1 MKILL
6 LGANGQ
12 LGRSFIEDA
21 GLVARG
27 ELVVA
32 SRDGT
37 CAGSFGNPARHSS
50 ESWNP
55 APSLADDQKVL
66 DPGLRRDDELETA
79 ASRPLIVAA
88 DLATPESLPALL
100 DRVRPDVIVNAAAYT
115 AVDRAEQEEA
125 LATRV
130 NGEAVGAL
138 GRWAAAHGALVI
150 HYSTDYVFD
159 GRQSQPYAVDAPT
172 NPLGAYARSKLAG
185 EQALRE
191 SGADHFIF
199 RTAWVYAAHGHNF
212 LRTMLRL
219 GAERDEL
226 RVVADQHGAPTDTDL
241 IVHGTLAA
249 LDRWLASDRAARE
262 SLIGTHHLVASG
274 VTTWHGF
281 ASAIF
286 EEARARSLLPHPPR
300 LVAIATTDY
309 PTPAT
314 RPAWSLLDNTKF
326 QRQFAAPL
334 PDWRDGLQRVMA
346 QLDGKS
352 GASPPH

>member
-1 MKILL
+1 LFEAIMKILL

-12 LGRSFIEDA
+12 LGRSFIEGG
-21 GLVARG
+21 GLAARG

-37 CAGSFGNPARHSS
+37 YAGSFAGPARHSS

-55 APSLADDQKVL
+55 APSLPDGLKAL
-66 DPGLRRDDELETA
+66 DPGLRRDHELETTA
-79 ASRPLIVAA
+79 PRPLVIAA
-88 DLATPESLPALL
+88 DLATPESFPALL

-125 LATRV
+125 LATCV
-130 NGEAVGAL
+130 NGETVGVL
-138 GRWAAAHGALVI
+138 GRWAAMHGALVI

-159 GRQSQPYAVDAPT
+159 GHQSQPYAVDAPT
-172 NPLGAYARSKLAG
+172 GPLGAYGRSKLAG

-199 RTAWVYAAHGHNF
+199 RTAWVYGAHGHNF

-226 RVVADQHGAPTDTDL
+226 SVVADQHGAPTDTGL
-241 IVHGTLAA
+241 IVDGTLAA
-249 LDRWLASDRAARE
+249 LNCWLSSDPAHRGA
-262 SLIGTHHLVASG
+262 LVGTHHLVASG
-274 VTTWHGF
+274 ATTWHGF

-286 EEARARSLLPHPPR
+286 EEAQAHGLLSNPPR
-300 LVAIATTDY
+300 VVAIATTDY
-309 PTPAT
+309 PTPAV
-314 RPAWSLLDNTKF
+314 RPAWSLLDNREF
-326 QRQFAAPL
+326 QQRFDFLL
-334 PDWRDGLQRVMA
+334 PDWRAGL
-346 QLDGKS
+346 GKVIGILS
-352 GASPPH
+352 SP